1 MSFDWLTWSNPVAAW
16 WVFLL
21 AVSAANISLWLLLER
36 RVRKEGRERRR
47 GAFRVEVLVLLCAAY
62 VFGCAFRSV
71 LPRTDVERLC
81 LFDTWLSA
89 VIVGRSV
96 ATIAELAF
104 AAQWAIVLHQ
114 LARMAG
120 SSTARTIAAGIVPLI
135 LVAEI
140 CSWYAVITTSYLGNT
155 VENSLWGVTF
165 LLIALGLVPLVDKY
179 TGALQLAIGGAI
191 VGIIGYAS
199 YMFTIDVPMYF
210 GRWLAD
216 MKSGK
221 ELLGLAAGLHDAATR
236 WIVTYDAAR
245 WDGEMLWMAL
255 YFSLAVWS
263 SLMLGGFV
271 LVRGRLTH
279 YRTRPAMRRLAPHA
293 VRVSDAGSSSKVR
306 PPRRS

>member
-36 RVRKEGRERRR
+36 RVRREGRDRRR
-47 GAFRVEVLVLLCAAY
+47 GAFRFEVLVLLCAAY

-81 LFDTWLSA
+81 LFDTWLST
-89 VIVGRSV
+89 VMIGRSV

-114 LARMAG
+114 LARVAD
-120 SSTARTIAAGIVPLI
+120 SSTARVIARAVVPLI
-135 LVAEI
+135 LVAEV
-140 CSWYAVITTSYLGNT
+140 CSWYSVITTSYLGNT

-179 TGALQLAIGGAI
+179 TGALQLAIGGTI

-263 SLMLGGFV
+263 SLMLGGFP
-271 LVRGRLTH
+271 LVRERLMQ
-279 YRTRPAMRRLAPHA
+279 YRARPAMRRLEART
-293 VRVSDAGSSSKVR
+293 VRVDGPGASTSAG
-306 PPRRS
+306 PQRRS

>member
-21 AVSAANISLWLLLER
+21 AVSAANITMWVILQR
-36 RVRKEGRERRR
+36 RVRRDARDGRR
-47 GAFRVEVLVLLCAAY
+47 GVFRFEVLVLLCAAY

-71 LPRTDVERLC
+71 LPRTDVDRLV

-89 VIVGRSV
+89 VMVGRSV
-96 ATIAELAF
+96 ATIAEVAF

-114 LARMAG
+114 LARAAD
-120 SSTARTIAAGIVPLI
+120 SSTARVIARAVVPLI
-135 LVAEI
+135 LVAEV
-140 CSWYAVITTSYLGNT
+140 CSWYSVITTSYLGNT

-179 TGALQLAIGGAI
+179 TGALQLAIGGVI

-210 GRWLAD
+210 GRWLTD

-221 ELLGLAAGLHDAATR
+221 ELLGLAAGAHDAATR
-236 WIVTYDAAR
+236 WTVTYDAAR

-271 LVRGRLTH
+271 LVRGRLAL
-279 YRTRPAMRRLAPHA
+279 YRARPAMRRLAAQA
-293 VRVSDAGSSSKVR
+293 VRVDGPGTTPRSS
-306 PPRRS
+306 

>member
-1 MSFDWLTWSNPVAAW
+1 MTFGWVTWSNPVAAW

-21 AVSAANISLWLLLER
+21 AVSVANIGLWVLLQR
-36 RVRKEGRERRR
+36 RVRREARDGRR
-47 GAFRVEVLVLLCAAY
+47 GVFAIEVLVLLCAAY

-71 LPRTDVERLC
+71 LPRTDVDRLV

-89 VIVGRSV
+89 VMVGRSV
-96 ATIAELAF
+96 ATIAEVAF
-104 AAQWAIVLHQ
+104 AAQWAIVLYQ
-114 LARMAG
+114 LARVPD
-120 SSTARTIAAGIVPLI
+120 SSTARMIARAVVPLI
-135 LVAEI
+135 LVAEV
-140 CSWYAVITTSYLGNT
+140 CSWYSVITTSYLGNT

-179 TGALQLAIGGAI
+179 TGALQLAIGGVI
-191 VGIIGYAS
+191 VGIVGYAS

-216 MKSGK
+216 MRSGK
-221 ELLGLAAGLHDAATR
+221 ELLGLAAGVHDAATR
-236 WIVTYDAAR
+236 WIVTYDAAH

-271 LVRGRLTH
+271 LVRDRLLQF
-279 YRTRPAMRRLAPHA
+279 RVRPAMRRLAAHA
-293 VRVSDAGSSSKVR
+293 VRVDG
-306 PPRRS
+306 PGTTPRGPQM

>member
-1 MSFDWLTWSNPVAAW
+1 MSLGWVTWSSPVGLVASW

-21 AVSAANISLWLLLER
+21 AVSALNIAAWVLLQR
-36 RVRKEGRERRR
+36 RVLREVRKGRRDVVRI
-47 GAFRVEVLVLLCAAY
+47 EVLMLLCAAY
-62 VFGCAFRSV
+62 VLGCAFRSV

-81 LFDTWLSA
+81 LVDTWLSA
-89 VIVGRSV
+89 VMVGRSV

-114 LARMAG
+114 LARAADSG
-120 SSTARTIAAGIVPLI
+120 VARTIAAGVVPLI
-135 LVAEI
+135 ALAEI
-140 CSWYAVITTSYLGNT
+140 CSWYSVITTSYLGNT

-165 LLIALGLVPLVDKY
+165 VLIAAGLVPLVDKY
-179 TGALQLAIGGAI
+179 TGALQLAIGAAI

-216 MKSGK
+216 LKSGK
-221 ELLGLAAGLHDAATR
+221 ELLGFFAGLHDAATH
-236 WIVTYDAAR
+236 WVVTYDGAR

-255 YFSLAVWS
+255 YFSFAVWS

-271 LVRGRLTH
+271 LVRGRLAQWSAVAAS
-279 YRTRPAMRRLAPHA
+279 RRPAGSLSARP
-293 VRVSDAGSSSKVR
+293 VRSVR
-306 PPRRS
+306 PR